1 MPVPMSARSSRR
13 RVAMGVLDDT
23 SNSNAIDFDFE
34 GAGSPVKGQ
43 SNNSDSAQQPV
54 CPPSSSK
61 KSKKGRRESKLAMQ
75 RMSMSGTEQPHIDA
89 SSSELSNLDGSNL
102 GHITAYISDLSD
114 EVDLRCHRIQNTAET
129 ACLSLRNSLQI
140 ALMKIPKSV
149 RRMTVKEFEEVYGGE
164 VFKVVQSKVTS
175 ELDEVLSRAR
185 AQPST
190 PGNNK
195 RTNSRITRSVIK
207 GGRPM
212 ETPSKGSGGGYGGVP
227 QTPATVRAPRRGEV
241 LLSENGSPIAQN
253 DTVIATVKKAKKND
267 GSGQVTSAICLEMDA
282 GNGQFINL
290 GDHDAAKGMDEEM
303 KKNAVSKLKNLQ
315 DEVAA
320 LMAQLGN

>member
-1 MPVPMSARSSRR
+1 
-13 RVAMGVLDDT
+13 MGVLDDT
-23 SNSNAIDFDFE
+23 LNSNAMDFDFE

-75 RMSMSGTEQPHIDA
+75 RMSMSGTEQPQIDA

>member
-1 MPVPMSARSSRR
+1 MSARSSRR

-23 SNSNAIDFDFE
+23 LNSNAMDFDFE

-75 RMSMSGTEQPHIDA
+75 RMSMSGTEQPQIDA